1 MVDWGW
7 SVLDNWDTWGVFGV
21 LSAVNLLVLLVRTR
35 FGSRLRPRLLR
46 LLRAVLPRTD
56 RDWLRWAPLLAVAAL
71 WFGGFTVYHYL
82 SGQYG
87 CLPNGL
93 LSDPLGELDSG
104 RAFWAGMNPFE
115 GVPYCGGTL
124 TVPYGLAAV
133 LLDAIGTLGGLAGIL
148 VVWGVVALSIL
159 PLTWT
164 AASSDREY
172 VTVYVA
178 TSILFVPLITSE
190 FSGATNAIVPVTL
203 LLTLYLLGRRETTAA
218 AVGGFLATARFP
230 NVFPVLGATGS
241 FAHRRLGGFLV
252 AGGAFAGAT
261 AASYALWGQ
270 GFIQSVFVSQATRRT
285 YSLNFYGILLFH
297 NALPTTVPVE
307 AAQALLTLA
316 LVGVVFVL
324 VRSPVRAIA
333 LTIVGVALLTPFL
346 AFNFLIWLLP
356 VALVGAR
363 GRWWLWGIASV
374 GFVNANLGVS
384 VWAPSGILW
393 PSEAM
398 DLLLSG
404 LLVMLFLDLWRE
416 ERSRKPVG
424 VRTHHGSDAA
434 GAASA
439 PAVSTDRAGD
449 PADERYRLLPSDS
462 RGIPTALPPV
472 VGPGR
477 DPRG

>member
-1 MVDWGW
+1 MVDWW

-21 LSAVNLLVLLVRTR
+21 LSALNLLVLLVRTR
-35 FGSRLRPRLLR
+35 FGSRWRPRLLR
-46 LLRAVLPRTD
+46 LLRTIVPDTE
-56 RDWLRWAPLLAVAAL
+56 RDWLRWTPLLLVAAL

-104 RAFWAGMNPFE
+104 RAFWAGANPFE

-124 TVPYGLAAV
+124 AVPYGLAAV

-159 PLTWT
+159 PLSWR

-172 VTVYVA
+172 LTVYVA

-203 LLTLYLLGRRETTAA
+203 LLTLYLLGRREITAA
-218 AVGGFLATARFP
+218 MAGGFLATARFP
-230 NVFPVLGATGS
+230 SVFPVLGATGS
-241 FAHRRLGGFLV
+241 FTRRRLGGFLV
-252 AGGAFAGAT
+252 AGGAFAAAT
-261 AASYALWGQ
+261 AASYAVWGP

-307 AAQALLTLA
+307 VAQAVLTLA
-316 LVGVVFVL
+316 LVGTVFGL
-324 VRSPVRAIA
+324 VRSPFRAIA

-356 VALVGAR
+356 VALAGAR
-363 GRWWLWGIASV
+363 ERWWLWGIASV
-374 GFVNANLGVS
+374 GFVNANLGVG

-404 LLVMLFLDLWRE
+404 LLLMLFLDLWRE
-416 ERSRKPVG
+416 ERGGKPIG
-424 VRTHHGSDAA
+424 APTEQRSDAVEP
-434 GAASA
+434 ASA
-439 PAVSTDRAGD
+439 PAPSSDRPGD
-449 PADERYRLLPSDS
+449 PSHERPRLRPPDS
-462 RGIPTALPPV
+462 RGPPYPPV